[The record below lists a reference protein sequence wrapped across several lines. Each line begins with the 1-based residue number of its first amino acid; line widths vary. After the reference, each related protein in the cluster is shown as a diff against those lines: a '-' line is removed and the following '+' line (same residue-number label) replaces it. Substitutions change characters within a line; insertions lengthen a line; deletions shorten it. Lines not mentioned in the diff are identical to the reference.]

1 MRQKNQDGKRWNEG
15 SEWMS
20 EWRNEN
26 AVRLQ
31 YASMF
36 FLEERKNWE
45 GWKQQNHLSN
55 SCKLQCDTEQF
66 DKESHEKD
74 PNLPFQSFESSSGMI
89 LAWRLFPVVL
99 DSNEF
104 MNTMKDWLCNT
115 HNACPAV
122 MSLNPIPLPMGLCL
136 QITIRDF
143 WQITINVYVM
153 YALHVNI
160 YIRLLARFIHS
171 EKTVADFSVWLAQ
184 IHTKSYQHQQA

>member
-89 LAWRLFPVVL
+89 LAWFLFPVVL

-104 MNTMKDWLCNT
+104 MNTMKDWLCKSGSDVTKSHPTANGT
-115 HNACPAV
+115 VPTDYNK
-122 MSLNPIPLPMGLCL
+122 GFL
-136 QITIRDF
+136 QITI
-143 WQITINVYVM
+143 NAYVM

-160 YIRLLARFIHS
+160 FTFTCKVHTQWENRCWFLCLACTNTH
-171 EKTVADFSVWLAQ
+171 
-184 IHTKSYQHQQA
+184 